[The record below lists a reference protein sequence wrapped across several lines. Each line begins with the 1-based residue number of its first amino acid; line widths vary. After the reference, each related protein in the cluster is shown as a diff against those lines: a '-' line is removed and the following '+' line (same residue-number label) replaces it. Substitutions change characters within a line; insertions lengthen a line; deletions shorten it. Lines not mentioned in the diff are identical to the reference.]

1 MANLINATV
10 YQIDG
15 NPKDT
20 SVVIA
25 FDTNNIVVQAAT
37 VSTISAVNSF
47 IEVKGA
53 KLNAPPI
60 RYYVG
65 ETVTAL
71 VALANTN
78 GTTLVQATI
87 ASINDNPQ
95 KVNIQVALPA
105 NKVQIVAFSSGDI
118 NSYLQYGNDKY
129 YATETKSTLVTAA
142 NTSSGGGGGVQTVT
156 GFGVDNTDPLNPIV
170 NKYQVDS
177 VTSAGTNFATA
188 TQIYSPISSIV
199 SGGNEK
205 GVKLPSSPNEN
216 EIYVIFSQSTT
227 FGFIVY
233 STDSFL
239 NQMIVNNQSVSSFT
253 ISPNDFSTYTFR
265 YMGGAWSVNQEQ
277 VAPYKV
283 YSALLTNSSG
293 TVTAIQLQNTIG
305 NGSGDG
311 TNDIAWTNPSNGI
324 IRGTM
329 SAGTP
334 FPTNKTW
341 AVSPTLDQSS
351 NAYFVGNK
359 PYNFAPNN
367 SYDFVIRLHDN
378 TQSSTPNFTNLSIEI
393 RVYN

>member
-156 GFGVDNTDPLNPIV
+156 GFGVDNTDPLNPI
-170 NKYQVDS
+170 
-177 VTSAGTNFATA
+177 
-188 TQIYSPISSIV
+188 I
-199 SGGNEK
+199 
-205 GVKLPSSPNEN
+205 
-216 EIYVIFSQSTT
+216 
-227 FGFIVY
+227 
-233 STDSFL
+233 
-239 NQMIVNNQSVSSFT
+239 
-253 ISPNDFSTYTFR
+253 
-265 YMGGAWSVNQEQ
+265 
-277 VAPYKV
+277 VAPYN
-283 YSALLTNSSG
+283 YYLAS
-293 TVTAIQLQNTIG
+293 
-305 NGSGDG
+305 
-311 TNDIAWTNPSNGI
+311 
-324 IRGTM
+324 
-329 SAGTP
+329 
-334 FPTNKTW
+334 
-341 AVSPTLDQSS
+341 VS
-351 NAYFVGNK
+351 
-359 PYNFAPNN
+359 
-367 SYDFVIRLHDN
+367 
-378 TQSSTPNFTNLSIEI
+378 QSSTIAPTVNSSTKTFPATITLARAAGGFYTITASAATFTANKTLVTITGTGSGGYADVKFFTPQVSSTTVINFGTARIDGTFDDGFEATIQVIILP
-393 RVYN
+393 

>member
-1 MANLINATV
+1 MPTYIKTGFWEKLKQGSKEWLNLDNLITK
-10 YQIDG
+10 IISET
-15 NPKDT
+15 P
-20 SVVIA
+20 
-25 FDTNNIVVQAAT
+25 
-37 VSTISAVNSF
+37 ST
-47 IEVKGA
+47 
-53 KLNAPPI
+53 
-60 RYYVG
+60 
-65 ETVTAL
+65 
-71 VALANTN
+71 
-78 GTTLVQATI
+78 
-87 ASINDNPQ
+87 
-95 KVNIQVALPA
+95 
-105 NKVQIVAFSSGDI
+105 
-118 NSYLQYGNDKY
+118 
-129 YATETKSTLVTAA
+129 
-142 NTSSGGGGGVQTVT
+142 GVQSVT
-156 GFGVDNTDPLNPIV
+156 GYGVDNTDPLNPIV
-170 NKYQVDS
+170 NKY
-177 VTSAGTNFATA
+177 TSEIATA
-188 TQIYSPISSIV
+188 TGTDLATAYLINKTSTIIDSAP
-199 SGGNEK
+199 SGT
-205 GVKLPSSPNEN
+205 GVKLPASPSLNDTYSIGLDTASAGLIVYGN
-216 EIYVIFSQSTT
+216 GSFITANTTATTYVIPQ
-227 FGFIVY
+227 INAY
-233 STDSFL
+233 YL
-239 NQMIVNNQSVSSFT
+239 
-253 ISPNDFSTYTFR
+253 FR
-265 YMGGAWSVNQEQ
+265 YTGTGWQVYQEQ